1 MKSTLV
7 LLLFIIFVFTA
18 AFAGSRFLPGEWYR
32 NLQKPPWTPPNWLF
46 GPVWTILYIMIAF
59 SGWMVC
65 RESGFTAALFPF
77 IIYLLQLIL
86 NAMWTWLFFG
96 LHKPAI
102 AFLDISALWLCIL
115 FLIIL
120 FWQISKPAGILL
132 IPYLI
137 WVTYAATLN
146 YFLYKLNS

>member
-1 MKSTLV
+1 MKSSLV
-7 LLLFIIFVFTA
+7 LLLFIILVFNTAFV
-18 AFAGSRFLPGEWYR
+18 GSRFMPGEWYK
-32 NLQKPPWTPPNWLF
+32 NLQKPSWTPPNWLF
-46 GPVWTILYIMIAF
+46 GPVWTILYIMIAI
-59 SGWMVC
+59 SGWLVW
-65 RESGFTAALFPF
+65 RESGFIAALFPF

-102 AFLDISALWLCIL
+102 AFLDITALWFFIL